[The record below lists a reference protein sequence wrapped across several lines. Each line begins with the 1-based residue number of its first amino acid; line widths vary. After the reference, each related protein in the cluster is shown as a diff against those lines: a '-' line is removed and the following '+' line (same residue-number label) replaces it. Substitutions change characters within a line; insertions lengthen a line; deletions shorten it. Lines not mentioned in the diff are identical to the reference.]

1 VNKEELIE
9 SVQAQLG
16 EDCSKSQ
23 AKKVVE
29 SVLASIQEGLQK
41 DEEVSLP
48 GFGAFSVRHRAARKG
63 VDPRTRQPIDIKASK
78 TVGFK
83 PGKPLKESL

>member
-1 VNKEELIE
+1 MNKEELIE

-29 SVLASIQEGLQK
+29 SVLASL
-41 DEEVSLP
+41 
-48 GFGAFSVRHRAARKG
+48 AFMITA
-63 VDPRTRQPIDIKASK
+63 
-78 TVGFK
+78 
-83 PGKPLKESL
+83 

>member
-1 VNKEELIE
+1 MNKEALIE
-9 SVQAQLG
+9 SVQAKLG
-16 EDCSKSQ
+16 EDCAKAY

-29 SVLASIQEGLQK
+29 SVLESIQAGLKQ

-48 GFGAFSVRHRAARKG
+48 GFGSFTVRHREARKG
-63 VDPRTRQPIDIKASK
+63 INPRTKEQIDIAASK

-83 PGKPLKESL
+83 PGKPLKDSL